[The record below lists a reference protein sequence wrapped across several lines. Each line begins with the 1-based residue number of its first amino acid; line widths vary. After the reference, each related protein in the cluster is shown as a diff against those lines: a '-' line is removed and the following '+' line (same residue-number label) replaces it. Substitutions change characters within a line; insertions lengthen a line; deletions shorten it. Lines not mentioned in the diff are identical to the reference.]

1 MFWNNKEDTHTQQ
14 RIAIQAVSSDVIP
27 KSGCC
32 IGRYTAAN
40 SLSPQEDGK
49 HYEVTLDQNWPLA
62 IRVHIPI
69 PRPPAAT
76 TFSVIPRSLGG

>member
-1 MFWNNKEDTHTQQ
+1 MFWNDKEDAHTQQ
-14 RIAIQAVSSDVIP
+14 RIAIQAVCLSDVIP

-49 HYEVTLDQNWPLA
+49 HYEVTVIHVSQSNGE
-62 IRVHIPI
+62 
-69 PRPPAAT
+69 
-76 TFSVIPRSLGG
+76 FSGS